1 MRWRKFVPFILL
13 ILPLLFLYLGI
24 SYHDSFYYL
33 VAAISLFFSVLVV
46 VPNLLPKKFTHFKL
60 PRFKFK
66 KPSVYHVWNDNGSKP
81 TSTESKKHQNL
92 LVFIVKSPFSL
103 LFLVY
108 LLIFTYISVFI
119 LSATNSSNFVFSY
132 YISYLDF
139 AKKSGVS
146 ILIPLVLATVL
157 IYLLKNASKKK
168 FSLRNY
174 PSSKLRIFISS
185 ILVLFLAFNFSL
197 VSTFLFG
204 VGEVNVLAV
213 KIRSNPESAGFA
225 WGKDKVLQKLKSM
238 NHPPKVIDGGQ
249 NFSAKVILG
258 ESISSNSRGEYYA
271 QYIVASLPSTLVIP
285 VSIPNEPLVMF
296 GDNLIINSLDK
307 DQIEAIS
314 PTLAKLLVKKYFT
327 NRFIKDEPSLQVLGR
342 QDYLKFR
349 EDQINTQIAEIDKL
363 INAATD
369 LIKGINGN
377 IANDKS
383 KIAYNQ
389 NAIAYYTDL
398 ADASYKYCINNG
410 YTDYFTN
417 TFVHFNT
424 PAICESNKTQYDGDI
439 AQFKKNVTDW
449 QSQLQYDQSQL
460 PQYQEAKDTLTSYKI
475 LIASQKD
482 STPQELGVFIP
493 GEKTIKI
500 ALDYTGSKSVTE
512 YLETI
517 THEYLHYTSYVSEE
531 RSLPQF
537 FEEGLT
543 ETYARKVIKKEL
555 GKDTNIG
562 YPLLVKIIQQMIT
575 KIPEDKLQEIY
586 FTKDKN
592 ELQAVLDDAYGKDFY
607 KNSDYYFSIMS
618 YVPPKEALKF
628 ANNIMIKIGGK
639 SLTEEDLVSSLPRVN

>member
-1 MRWRKFVPFILL
+1 MWWKKVLPFLIL
-13 ILPLLFLYLGI
+13 ILPLSFLLLGLT
-24 SYHDSFYYL
+24 YHDYFYFVIAAVSFL
-33 VAAISLFFSVLVV
+33 ISILIALPV
-46 VPNLLPKKFTHFKL
+46 LLPKKFINFHL
-60 PRFKFK
+60 PRFKFR
-66 KPSVYHVWNDNGSKP
+66 KPSVDHVWNQNESEQ
-81 TSTESKKHQNL
+81 TITESKKHQNL
-92 LVFIVKSPFSL
+92 LIFIIRSPFSL

-157 IYLLKNASKKK
+157 IYLLKNVSKKK

-185 ILVLFLAFNFSL
+185 ILMLFLAFNFSL

-204 VGEVNVLAV
+204 VVEVNVLAV
-213 KIRSNPESAGFA
+213 KIRSNPESAGFV

-249 NFSAKVILG
+249 SFSAKAILG
-258 ESISSNSRGEYYA
+258 ESISSNSRGKYYT
-271 QYIVASLPSTLVIP
+271 QYIVTSLPSTLVIP

-439 AQFKKNVTDW
+439 AQFKKNVSDW

-460 PQYQEAKDTLTSYKI
+460 PQYQEAKDTLTAYKT

-482 STPQELGVFIP
+482 STPQELGLFLP

-543 ETYARKVIKKEL
+543 ETYARRVVKEEL
-555 GKDTNIG
+555 GKETNIG

-575 KIPEDKLQEIY
+575 KVPEDKLQEIY
-586 FTKDKN
+586 FTKDEN
-592 ELQAVLDDAYGKDFY
+592 ELQYSLDQAYGKDFY
-607 KNSDYYFSIMS
+607 KNSQYYFSVIS
-618 YVPPKEALKF
+618 FVPPKEALKI

-639 SLTEEDLVSSLPRVN
+639 PLKEEDLVSDLPKVN